1 MTRARKS
8 EIDHRRE
15 RALLMANLLRILEV
29 AGEELGEASECRP
42 CALQRKFI
50 QPVCDLLKKL
60 VRLGGVSRCRA
71 SDLNQNERE
80 QIDQICGGYCRV
92 FQFSGHGSIPLFLL
106 VGGEL
111 YRIGEPRT

>member
-1 MTRARKS
+1 MAQASCITPTQQVRAASKGKHKRKNGEEGNGGFQGRATCHVEAFRRGEGLSMTRARKS

-50 QPVCDLLKKL
+50 QPV
-60 VRLGGVSRCRA
+60 
-71 SDLNQNERE
+71 
-80 QIDQICGGYCRV
+80 
-92 FQFSGHGSIPLFLL
+92 
-106 VGGEL
+106 
-111 YRIGEPRT
+111 